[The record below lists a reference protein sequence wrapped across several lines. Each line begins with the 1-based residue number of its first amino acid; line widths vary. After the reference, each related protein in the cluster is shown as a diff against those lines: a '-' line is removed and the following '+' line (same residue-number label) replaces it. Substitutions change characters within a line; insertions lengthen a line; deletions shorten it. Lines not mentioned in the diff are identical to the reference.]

1 MTYSHI
7 PGDQS
12 RYDSA
17 YEDIF
22 QTQSRSRIYGFS
34 ESDYTPEA
42 QNAAVDW
49 FYQVSTKLTAPAPM
63 QTKILHCRDIFSF

>member
-22 QTQSRSRIYGFS
+22 QSRSRIYGFTQ
-34 ESDYTPEA
+34 SDFTQEA

-49 FYQVSTKLTAPAPM
+49 FYQVSEKLTTPVPQ
-63 QTKILHCRDIFSF
+63 QTKIFRCSDIFSL